1 MMKLMRSSE
10 VSNLFCNLKKSSR
23 KVVWYCTKVVAFSD
37 RRLWNEWGLLKFLKF
52 KYEHFRSLFKA
63 AEYRFQNLNV
73 SGKSLEFIS
82 QSQIRGDYNLNKV
95 RRLVTSIYAKKN
107 HWPLCCHLIL
117 SYITIIN
124 GLVRIFEWR
133 HFFCVGTGFSQI
145 RLKELKWKKIN
156 LIFGF

>member
-1 MMKLMRSSE
+1 MNLRANMVDEFPVTLSCLEDQTWSEGTKMMKLMRSSE

-63 AEYRFQNLNV
+63 AESRFQNLNV
-73 SGKSLEFIS
+73 GGKSLEFIS

-95 RRLVTSIYAKKN
+95 RRLVTSIYAKKKITD
-107 HWPLCCHLIL
+107 HYVVILYCLIL
-117 SYITIIN
+117 Q
-124 GLVRIFEWR
+124 L
-133 HFFCVGTGFSQI
+133 
-145 RLKELKWKKIN
+145 
-156 LIFGF
+156 